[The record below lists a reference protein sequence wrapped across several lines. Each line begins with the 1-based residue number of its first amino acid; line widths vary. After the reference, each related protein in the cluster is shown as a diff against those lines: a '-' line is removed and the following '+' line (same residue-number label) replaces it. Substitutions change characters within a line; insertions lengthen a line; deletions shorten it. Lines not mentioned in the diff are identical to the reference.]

1 MSEAEKSIHYIIKAI
16 SGLEKTQEIT
26 TKNVDKLV
34 SNMEKL
40 IPVHEELKNLGMRIT
55 DLEDESKQGVRPST
69 LKSILISVGF
79 VLLSFGT
86 WVTVFCFN
94 IDKELSNHKTLSI
107 EVQKQQQEDIQD
119 NKNQITYIKGR
130 IK

>member
-16 SGLEKTQEIT
+16 AGLEKTQEIT

-40 IPVHEELKNLGMRIT
+40 IPIHEELKNLGIRIT

-79 VLLSFGT
+79 ILLSFGT
-86 WVTVFCFN
+86 WVTIFCFN
-94 IDKELSNHKTLSI
+94 IDKELSNHKTLSMEI
-107 EVQKQQQEDIQD
+107 QKQQQEDIQD
-119 NKNQITYIKGR
+119 NKNQITYVKGR

>member
-16 SGLEKTQEIT
+16 AGLEKTQEIT

-40 IPVHEELKNLGMRIT
+40 IPIHEELKNLGIRIT

-86 WVTVFCFN
+86 WVTIFCFN
-94 IDKELSNHKTLSI
+94 IDKELSNHKTLSMEI
-107 EVQKQQQEDIQD
+107 QKQQQEDIQD
-119 NKNQITYIKGR
+119 TKNQITYVKGR

>member
-79 VLLSFGT
+79 ILLSFGT

-94 IDKELSNHKTLSI
+94 IDKELSNHKTLSM

-119 NKNQITYIKGR
+119 NKSQITYIKGR
-130 IK
+130 IN

>member
-16 SGLEKTQEIT
+16 AGLEKTQEIT

-86 WVTVFCFN
+86 WVTIFCFN
-94 IDKELSNHKTLSI
+94 IDKELSNHKTLSMEI
-107 EVQKQQQEDIQD
+107 QKQQQEDIQD
-119 NKNQITYIKGR
+119 TKN
-130 IK
+130 